1 MPSWLH
7 ACLWAL
13 ACSSALVLGAL
24 VGQRAPLSPRAI
36 AAIMAFGSGVLVS
49 ALSFDLLDKAFRDGG
64 IIPCVGGSFLGAAIF
79 TLAAFF
85 LNRRGARHRKR
96 SRGQPGEA
104 ETAGSGLA
112 IAAGAFLDGIPESL
126 VIGIGSLRGERIDF
140 ALLGAFFLSN
150 FPEGLSSAAGM
161 KRAGRSARYIFIV
174 WGFIALASG
183 AAAAIGN
190 LVFAGAAAATLAFI
204 NSFAAGAILAMLADT
219 MIPEAFEEVHDFTG
233 LITACG
239 FLTAFA
245 LSRLTG

>member
-1 MPSWLH
+1 
-7 ACLWAL
+7 
-13 ACSSALVLGAL
+13 
-24 VGQRAPLSPRAI
+24 
-36 AAIMAFGSGVLVS
+36 MAFGSGVLVS
-49 ALSFDLLDKAFRDGG
+49 ALSFDLLDEAFRDAG
-64 IIPCVGGSFLGAAIF
+64 IIPCVGGSFLGAVTF
-79 TLAAFF
+79 TAAAFF

-96 SRGQPGEA
+96 SRGQPDET

-112 IAAGAFLDGIPESL
+112 IAAGAFLDGVPESL
-126 VIGIGSLRGERIDF
+126 VIGISFLRADRIDL

-161 KRAGRSARYIFIV
+161 KRAGRSVRYVFTV
-174 WGFIALASG
+174 WCFIALASA

-190 LVFAGAAAATLAFI
+190 LTFANTSAATLAFI

-219 MIPEAFEEVHDFTG
+219 MIPEAFEEVHDLTG

-245 LSRLTG
+245 LSRLTD